1 MTYNLTTLPNG
12 LRVATR
18 HMPGVE
24 TVSLGVFVDIGARY
38 EDESNNG
45 ISHFLEHMAFKGTET
60 RSAHDIARE
69 FDAIGGHLNAYTSME
84 HTVYYAKVLQEDFGK
99 AVNILT
105 DILLN
110 SIFDETELV
119 REREVILQEIAM
131 HKDSP
136 DDLVFDLFHQ
146 AVFPG
151 QPMGR
156 SILGSEANVSGFTRE
171 NLIHYMKTGY
181 SPCNMVF
188 AAAGKV
194 DHDAVAAAVEQ
205 AMGAMET
212 RLAPRPQVASYTG
225 GEIRQAQK
233 LEQLHLVMGFPGVS
247 YSDPMYYS
255 FQIFSAVM
263 GGGMSSRLFQE
274 VREKRGLAYSIGTYA
289 NAYPECGVFTIYS
302 STTEQHATELMQVVG
317 EELAKASHTM
327 TEQEIARAKSQIRS
341 GIRMAMEGTTNQ
353 FEALGRNLLCFGRQ
367 RDPEEIIHH
376 IERVTLE
383 DIALLHDHIHTPE
396 KFSLAVL
403 GPVQHLPEF
412 DRLERFFRQ

>member
-1 MTYNLTTLPNG
+1 MSYNLTTLTNG

-38 EDESNNG
+38 ETVEDNG

-69 FDAIGGHLNAYTSME
+69 FDSIGGHLNAYTSME

-105 DILLN
+105 DILLH
-110 SIFDETELV
+110 SVFDETELA

-136 DDLVFDLFHQ
+136 DDLVFDLFHE

-156 SILGSEANVSGFTRE
+156 SILGTEANIARFGRDDM
-171 NLIHYMKTGY
+171 IRYMRDGY
-181 SPCNMVF
+181 CPTNMIF
-188 AAAGKV
+188 SAAGKV
-194 DHDAVAAAVEQ
+194 EHDAVVEAVEK
-205 AMGAMET
+205 AMGSLET
-212 RLAPRPQVASYTG
+212 RLAPRPVTAEYKG
-225 GEIRQAQK
+225 GESRRGQK
-233 LEQLHLVMGFPGVS
+233 LEQLHLVLGFPGVS
-247 YSDPMYYS
+247 YSDPLYYT
-255 FQIFSAVM
+255 FQVFSAVM

-302 STTEQHATELMQVVG
+302 STTEQHAVELMQVVG
-317 EELAKASHTM
+317 EELAKAAHSIT
-327 TEQEIARAKSQIRS
+327 TSEIARAKSQIRS

-367 RDPEEIIHH
+367 REPEEIIYY

-383 DIALLHDHIHTPE
+383 DIAMLHDHLHTPE

-403 GPVQHLPEF
+403 GPVSKLPEF
-412 DRLERFFRQ
+412 DKLERFFRQ